1 VDYLVYADDYP
12 NAEFA
17 ANFSPAW
24 ELTMARKDVRLMLE
38 EGARHG
44 VHYDVLP
51 QIAKF
56 FDRAIAA
63 GHGAQDLGT
72 VDAPD
77 AVVSHRSRRR
87 RARRIPSARAAR
99 PSGSPCVPPTARCWP

>member
-1 VDYLVYADDYP
+1 
-12 NAEFA
+12 
-17 ANFSPAW
+17 
-24 ELTMARKDVRLMLE
+24 VRLMLE

-63 GHGAQDLGT
+63 GHGAQDLG
-72 VDAPD
+72 
-77 AVVSHRSRRR
+77 AVAVLR
-87 RARRIPSARAAR
+87 
-99 PSGSPCVPPTARCWP
+99 

>member
-1 VDYLVYADDYP
+1 
-12 NAEFA
+12 
-17 ANFSPAW
+17 
-24 ELTMARKDVRLMLE
+24 MLE

-63 GHGAQDLGT
+63 GHGAQDLG
-72 VDAPD
+72 
-77 AVVSHRSRRR
+77 AVAVLR
-87 RARRIPSARAAR
+87 
-99 PSGSPCVPPTARCWP
+99 